1 MTRDLARSLQQ
12 SDQMQPRH
20 TALLLAFLLPIG
32 NAAGAKFESGFETG
46 SVDFPESWT
55 VDDKGMSMISSERAR
70 TGKRALRIVDNSA
83 GERGSSAW
91 SHAISIKPGQRL
103 RVSAWCFL
111 QRASASEPLGMYL
124 EFRDRAGKRIGNH
137 WGQRTPLER
146 DRWNLMIASRIAP
159 AETAKA
165 LIWFH
170 SFNAT
175 TMTGFIDDVTAVIE
189 SGEQPVDVGGWGGTR
204 LDPDVKKDWP
214 VGIRWNHGKS
224 AAADYIFQSPR
235 DLSEFKTLTFN
246 AYSERATHSTFVL
259 ILASENPDTEG
270 PDYYSTKVPVDFE
283 GWKTIQIPLAT
294 LRTSRK
300 PTGWQFIQSV
310 KLRANGYDQIVNP
323 DTEIVIDG
331 MRFHP

>member
-1 MTRDLARSLQQ
+1 MKPSHASLFLALFLSLNGI
-12 SDQMQPRH
+12 H
-20 TALLLAFLLPIG
+20 GAAFT
-32 NAAGAKFESGFETG
+32 SGFETG
-46 SVDFPESWT
+46 SIDFPADWII
-55 VDDKGMSMISSERAR
+55 VDKGMSMISSERSR

-83 GERGSSAW
+83 GELGSSAW
-91 SHAISIKPGQRL
+91 SHEIPIKPGQRL
-103 RVSAWCFL
+103 RASAWCFL
-111 QRASASEPLGMYL
+111 QRGSASDPLGMYL

-146 DRWNLMIASRIAP
+146 DRWNLMIVSRVAP
-159 AETAKA
+159 AEAAKA

-189 SGEQPVDVGGWGGTR
+189 SAEQPVDAGGWGGTR
-204 LDPDVKKDWP
+204 LDPEVRKDWP

-224 AAADYIFQSPR
+224 TGADYIFQSPR

-259 ILASENPDTEG
+259 ILASENSDTEG

-283 GWKTIQIPLAT
+283 GWKTITVPLAT

-331 MRFHP
+331 MRFLP